1 MQYTTLQIQRA
12 LKFHR
17 FYDGAIDGI
26 RGPKTDAAIVA
37 FKRSIGYK
45 ARPYL
50 GPLTL
55 AALFNGRRETLDLV
69 EPVDSAGFKTG
80 SEALNSRL
88 NVPVWLRVASSYIGA
103 GEWKGS
109 EHNPLIVTMF
119 ARIYNPWFADDET
132 PWCAA
137 FVGSVLEECGVSSTR
152 SARARSYDNYGVDL
166 VEPALG
172 CIGVLTRGNPD
183 NGKGHVIF
191 VTGRDEFGNIVGIG
205 GNQSNKVSE
214 ASFNVERFV
223 GFRYPKSAPLP
234 DNIGFDSLPI
244 IRSSPKLS
252 NNEA

>member
-1 MQYTTLQIQRA
+1 MKYTTLQIQRA
-12 LKFHR
+12 LRFHN
-17 FYDGAIDGI
+17 FYDDDVDGI

-37 FKRSIGYK
+37 FKKSIGYR
-45 ARPYL
+45 ARPYM

-55 AALFNGRRETLDLV
+55 AALFKGRRETLELTEDK
-69 EPVDSAGFKTG
+69 AGFKTG

-88 NVPVWLRVASSYIGA
+88 NAPVWLRVASSYIGA
-103 GEWKGS
+103 GEWQGS
-109 EHNPLIVTMF
+109 EHNPVIVTMF
-119 ARIYNPWFADDET
+119 ERIFNPWFTDDET

-137 FVGSVLEECGVSSTR
+137 FVGSVLEECGIASTR

-166 VEPALG
+166 VEPCFG
-172 CIGVLTRGNPD
+172 SIGVLTRGNPG

-214 ASFNVERFV
+214 ASFNIERFV
-223 GFRYPKSAPLP
+223 GFRYPKSAILP
-234 DNIGFDSLPI
+234 DDIGFDNLPI
-244 IRSSPKLS
+244 IRSRPKLS